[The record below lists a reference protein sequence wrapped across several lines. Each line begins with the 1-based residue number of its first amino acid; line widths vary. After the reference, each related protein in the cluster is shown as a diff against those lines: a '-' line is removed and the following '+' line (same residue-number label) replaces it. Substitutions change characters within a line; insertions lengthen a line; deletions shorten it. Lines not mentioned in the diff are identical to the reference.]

1 SRSLCGGSDRVNV
14 SRRRHIPVNARR
26 RSGDARS
33 AGPGARKSAPPD
45 LRRGAR
51 RATAE
56 SAAELDVS
64 RVRVAAGARRL
75 APAGVPVDPGPVDLA
90 AVPAGRDGADVLVGV
105 AAEALADRGHGLA
118 VDAGGTDQAR
128 LGGGGGGAHG

>member
-1 SRSLCGGSDRVNV
+1 
-14 SRRRHIPVNARR
+14 
-26 RSGDARS
+26 
-33 AGPGARKSAPPD
+33 KSAPPD

-128 LGGGGGGAHG
+128 LGGGGGGAHGAEGPGGQRDRHGEGAQGLLDPHSFPLGWGMARSA